1 MPPKAA
7 SKPAAIAPKPKKE
20 KVTKVSASA
29 KGDKKRKPT
38 ISTSSRAGIKFPPA
52 RV

>member
-7 SKPAAIAPKPKKE
+7 SKPATMAPKPKKE
-20 KVTKVSASA
+20 KPAKVSVSA
-29 KGDKKRKPT
+29 KGDKKRKPAV
-38 ISTSSRAGIKFPPA
+38 STSSRAGIKFPPA